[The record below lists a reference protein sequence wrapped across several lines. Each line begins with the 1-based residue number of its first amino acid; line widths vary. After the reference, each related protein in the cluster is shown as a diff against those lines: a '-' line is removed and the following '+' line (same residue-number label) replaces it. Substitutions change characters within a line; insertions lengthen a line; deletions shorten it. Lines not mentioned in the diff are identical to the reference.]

1 MFGCGR
7 NDWPSNPQKEFQNY
21 VSKYIAEKELLQQ
34 KLDKLNEQANN
45 EEGKEQVSMQVDN
58 EEIKEVV
65 HIQNENDE
73 N

>member
-7 NDWPSNPQKEFQNY
+7 NDWPSNPYKEFEDY
-21 VSKYIAEKELLQQ
+21 VSKDIAEKKLLQQ

-45 EEGKEQVSMQVDN
+45 EETKEQASMQIDN

-65 HIQNENDE
+65 NI
-73 N
+73 